1 MFRDHLDVQPAV
13 PVADYDDAPVG
24 QSKLDDIPMHVR
36 YGAGEDEIVSV
47 EHDFVVDEPLCI
59 NHSRFMDASTAITIM
74 SALAQPTRL
83 RTFRLLVE
91 QGEEGMASG
100 AIAAA
105 VGAPQNTMSS
115 HLTILTHAKL
125 VSRHQQGRTV
135 TYRAMTDDVEALSAF
150 LTS

>member
-1 MFRDHLDVQPAV
+1 MFRDHHDVQPAV
-13 PVADYDDAPVG
+13 PVADYDDAPAG
-24 QSKLDDIPMHVR
+24 QSTPDDIPTHAR
-36 YGAGEDEIVSV
+36 YGAGEDHIISG

-115 HLTILTHAKL
+115 HLTILAHAKL
-125 VSRHQQGRTV
+125 VTRHQQGRNV
-135 TYRAMTDDVEALSAF
+135 TYRAVVDEVAALGPF
-150 LTS
+150 LTA

>member
-1 MFRDHLDVQPAV
+1 
-13 PVADYDDAPVG
+13 
-24 QSKLDDIPMHVR
+24 
-36 YGAGEDEIVSV
+36 
-47 EHDFVVDEPLCI
+47 
-59 NHSRFMDASTAITIM
+59 MDSSTAITIM

-115 HLTILTHAKL
+115 HLTILTHAGL
-125 VSRHQQGRTV
+125 VRREQQGRV
-135 TYRAMTDDVEALSAF
+135 VRYRPVIEEVAVLGDF
-150 LTS
+150 LIK

>member
-1 MFRDHLDVQPAV
+1 MFRDQFDVMAAATVAECDDV
-13 PVADYDDAPVG
+13 PFDVSA
-24 QSKLDDIPMHVR
+24 S
-36 YGAGEDEIVSV
+36 IVSRGQGGHRV
-47 EHDFVVDEPLCI
+47 SHDGIILVAHEIVVDEPLCI
-59 NHSRFMDASTAITIM
+59 NHSRFMDSSTAITIM

-135 TYRAMTDDVEALSAF
+135 TYRAVVDEVAALGPF
-150 LTS
+150 LTA